1 MSTAETI
8 YAELVELL
16 AGAKD
21 VEVGQM
27 FGKPC
32 MKVGGKAFVA
42 HQKEVLAFK
51 LTASTHAKA
60 LAITGAKLWDPSGA
74 GRPMKEWVAVPGK
87 AKADFKAL
95 AKDAMAYV
103 KAGK

>member
-1 MSTAETI
+1 MTAAETI
-8 YAELVELL
+8 YAELVEDH
-16 AGAKD
+16 AGAKT
-21 VEVGQM
+21 VEAGQM

-51 LTASTHAKA
+51 LTAPAHAKA
-60 LAITGAKLWDPSGA
+60 LAVTGAKLWDPSGA

-95 AKDAMAYV
+95 AKEALAYV